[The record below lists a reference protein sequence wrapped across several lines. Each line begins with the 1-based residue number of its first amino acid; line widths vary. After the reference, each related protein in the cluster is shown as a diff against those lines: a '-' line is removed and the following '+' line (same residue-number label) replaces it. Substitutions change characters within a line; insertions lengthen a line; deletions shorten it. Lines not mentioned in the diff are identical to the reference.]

1 MSPDFSP
8 LRMLTNESGL
18 TYCMM
23 TPVILAVLTLY
34 HPTVN
39 LAALRVTSFVGMIFG
54 VVNILVW
61 FVLMPSAWW
70 MGVLHSPLLVIS
82 IHAFV
87 LGFRAS
93 KP

>member
-8 LRMLTNESGL
+8 VRMLTNESGL

-23 TPVILAVLTLY
+23 TPVILAVMMLY

-39 LAALRVTSFVGMIFG
+39 LAVLRVTSFVGMLLG
-54 VVNILVW
+54 VVNMVVW

-70 MGVLHSPLLVIS
+70 MGMLHIPLLVIS
-82 IHAFV
+82 IYAFV
-87 LGFRAS
+87 LGLRAS